1 MYKIHLL
8 YIQTRN
14 SKPFLTIFN
23 FKNDILERQDI
34 LYGKTY
40 RQSGK
45 TDDSR
50 DSSIKRVS
58 SGSIRSAVNL
68 LGS

>member
-1 MYKIHLL
+1 M
-8 YIQTRN
+8 
-14 SKPFLTIFN
+14 
-23 FKNDILERQDI
+23 ERQDI

-40 RQSGK
+40 GQSGK
-45 TDDSR
+45 TDDSG